1 MRIIPIYDGGIS
13 KAATGDGL
21 PLLPMK
27 MTFQMN
33 PQGLV
38 RRAGAR
44 GFTLIELLVVIA
56 IIAILASML
65 LPALATSKRKAQR
78 VGCAN
83 NVHQLHLANT
93 LYMDDS
99 LDRFPTHVDGPV
111 FSYNGWA
118 GKRGTEYQAEYR
130 FINNYVAV
138 VGKVATN
145 NNEGIF
151 RVFRCPA
158 DKGATPGRWTGTRKP
173 TLLTLL
179 GAAIFIMRAAI
190 AIPIGDCMVV
200 NRRMCFRPVSRS

>member
-13 KAATGDGL
+13 KAATGDGRH
-21 PLLPMK
+21 LLPIK
-27 MTFQMN
+27 MTFQIN

-65 LPALATSKRKAQR
+65 LPALSTSKRKAQR

-99 LDRFPTHVDGPV
+99 WTDSPLMWTGRSFPTMAGRV
-111 FSYNGWA
+111 NG
-118 GKRGTEYQAEYR
+118 
-130 FINNYVAV
+130 
-138 VGKVATN
+138 
-145 NNEGIF
+145 
-151 RVFRCPA
+151 
-158 DKGATPGRWTGTRKP
+158 GRSTKP
-173 TLLTLL
+173 N
-179 GAAIFIMRAAI
+179 
-190 AIPIGDCMVV
+190 IGL
-200 NRRMCFRPVSRS
+200 